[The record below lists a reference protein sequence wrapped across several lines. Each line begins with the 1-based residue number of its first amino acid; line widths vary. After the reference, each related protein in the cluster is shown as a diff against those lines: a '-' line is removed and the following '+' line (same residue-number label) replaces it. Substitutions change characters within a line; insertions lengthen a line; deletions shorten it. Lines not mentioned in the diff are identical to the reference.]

1 MPVLSVLVV
10 LIILF
15 CLFHSD
21 YSFSVAFFLLK
32 TNIPPQ
38 PAAIN
43 AIQTAI
49 AELSPVFGLPDVFTV
64 GWLFAVVDAF
74 AAVPAA
80 PPETVLSLP
89 DVVPPFPDVVPPF
102 PVAAVS
108 ASFSVVI
115 R

>member
-1 MPVLSVLVV
+1 MPVLSV

-32 TNIPPQ
+32 TNISPQ

-43 AIQTAI
+43 VIQTAI

-80 PPETVLSLP
+80 PPE
-89 DVVPPFPDVVPPF
+89 VVPPFPDVVPPF